1 MWCVTANRWL
11 DMHNRTDEPT
21 ADASSG
27 RSCPA
32 CDGHGKLWG
41 HKNGFKML
49 LCGCCRTLYTAE
61 IPQPAAAGDYDGF
74 YATAEATVIP
84 DFIRNRVRDIVSS
97 FSHYRHS
104 NRLLDLGFGSAVFM
118 QAAAAEGWNVS
129 GTEVSR
135 TAVENA
141 RWLGFQDVFHGD
153 LAKAVYPTG
162 HFDVVVAS
170 EVLEHIADVRQF
182 LKEVVRVLRPGGLLW
197 ASTPHGRGLSS
208 RLLQL
213 QWSVV
218 YPPFHLQL
226 FSVAGARTLLKTA
239 GFRRIHFATHGFNPY
254 EVLQVRRL
262 RSHPLDTGTAT
273 GCDPPADAT
282 VRLQNLDR
290 VNTSRQLNEALMR
303 TPVRRACKQMLN
315 SMLSAS
321 RLGDRLKI
329 HAVR

>member
-1 MWCVTANRWL
+1 MSNSTSV
-11 DMHNRTDEPT
+11 
-21 ADASSG
+21 ASSS
-27 RSCPA
+27 RPCPA
-32 CDGHGKLWG
+32 CDGHGKSLG
-41 HKNGFKML
+41 HKNGFEML
-49 LCGCCRTLYTAE
+49 LCSQCRSLYTAE
-61 IPQPAAAGDYDGF
+61 IPRTDAAADYDGT
-74 YATAEATVIP
+74 YSTAETTVIP
-84 DFIRNRVRDIVSS
+84 EFIHNRVREIVSG
-97 FSHYRHS
+97 FSSYRNS

-141 RWLGFQDVFHGD
+141 RRLGFQDVFHGD
-153 LAKAVYPTG
+153 LMKAEYPTG

-170 EVLEHIADVRQF
+170 EVLEHVADVKLL
-182 LKEVVRVLRPGGLLW
+182 LKEVVRILRPGGLLW
-197 ASTPHGRGLSS
+197 ASTPHGRGLSF

-226 FSVAGARTLLKTA
+226 FSVTGARTLLKAA
-239 GFRRIHFATHGFNPY
+239 GFQDIHLATHGFNPY
-254 EVLQVRRL
+254 EVLQARRG
-262 RSHPLDTGTAT
+262 PAT
-273 GCDPPADAT
+273 DAT
-282 VRLQNLDR
+282 VRTQNLDR

-303 TPVRRACKQMLN
+303 TPLRRACKNVLN
-315 SMLSAS
+315 SLLNAT